1 MKIYLFPYRN
11 ANGLQTDQD
20 SPLFDETVV
29 QKISE
34 LPEIDKNSLSIVYGC
49 YAAYDYSEDYIQPIE
64 NMAYENDTPN
74 NVMTIQVIDDQSI
87 DLLGNYI
94 KKK

>member
-1 MKIYLFPYRN
+1 M
-11 ANGLQTDQD
+11 
-20 SPLFDETVV
+20 
-29 QKISE
+29 
-34 LPEIDKNSLSIVYGC
+34 YGC

-94 KKK
+94 KKNKLDIDIESLIDGNGILVLHKHELSETLEQDAA